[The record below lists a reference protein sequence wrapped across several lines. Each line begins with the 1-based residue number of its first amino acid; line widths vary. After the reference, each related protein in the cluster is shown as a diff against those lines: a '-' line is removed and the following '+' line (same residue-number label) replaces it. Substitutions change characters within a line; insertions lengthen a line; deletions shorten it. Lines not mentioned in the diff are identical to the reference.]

1 MSPRF
6 VESQSSP
13 RYRFNRSNTPNRY
26 ERESSRERFV
36 GDGRPN
42 YGREY
47 SSDRTNRQKEFD
59 RPNSPY
65 RNPRNRRKGG
75 QMSNVKY
82 QLILGKDV
90 EKLRS
95 DVEDHLLQKMDEEED
110 DMFDEDEI
118 SQVAL
123 N

>member
-1 MSPRF
+1 
-6 VESQSSP
+6 
-13 RYRFNRSNTPNRY
+13 
-26 ERESSRERFV
+26 
-36 GDGRPN
+36 
-42 YGREY
+42 
-47 SSDRTNRQKEFD
+47 
-59 RPNSPY
+59 
-65 RNPRNRRKGG
+65 
-75 QMSNVKY
+75 MSNVKY

-95 DVEDHLLQKMDEEED
+95 DVEDHLLQKMDDEED